1 MSCLICGSEAH
12 LDGSKGIKG
21 AQREQQG
28 RELPRNHDGCDRDN
42 WDGQWRMR
50 CDDRGISNV
59 SYGAGTHTDV
69 RAQLP
74 SLGKHLRTFTCR
86 GKCKRATAQSSATRE
101 PAQSAAC
108 APACPH
114 APDVDTARPRRTRK
128 TPRLLAAIL
137 IAGTC
142 IKATVC
148 CSLNLSELY
157 TAPLEALSS
166 RHCAG
171 LAATCIPHCCTD

>member
-1 MSCLICGSEAH
+1 MAAKALRALSESSRDESFQETMMDATGTIGM
-12 LDGSKGIKG
+12 DNG
-21 AQREQQG
+21 
-28 RELPRNHDGCDRDN
+28 GCDAMIGVFRT
-42 WDGQWRMR
+42 WP
-50 CDDRGISNV
+50 
-59 SYGAGTHTDV
+59 YGAGTHTDV

-86 GKCKRATAQSSATRE
+86 GKCKRATAQSSTTRE

-108 APACPH
+108 AAACPH

-148 CSLNLSELY
+148 
-157 TAPLEALSS
+157 
-166 RHCAG
+166 
-171 LAATCIPHCCTD
+171 